1 MTADDLIR
9 AERQRQIET
18 EAWTPE
24 HDDTHED
31 GELLRA
37 GVIYIW
43 FGTDMAA
50 PLREDGAPLGWPW
63 DVSWWKPKDR
73 RSNVVRG
80 GALCLAE
87 KERLERAGKHAGP
100 AEQKLAIALRVL
112 ESLKN

>member
-1 MTADDLIR
+1 MTAIDLIR
-9 AERQRQIET
+9 TERQRQIDM

-43 FGTDMAA
+43 HGTDRAA
-50 PLREDGAPLGWPW
+50 PIREDGAPFSWPW
-63 DVSWWKPKDR
+63 DVSYWKPRDR
-73 RSNVVRG
+73 RSNLVRG

-87 KERLERAGKHAGP
+87 KERLERAGKHTGA
-100 AEQKLAIALRVL
+100 AEHKLEIALREL